1 MARKRRK
8 PVLPRHDADLK
19 KGSSEDAR
27 LFTSFGGQLPHR
39 GQAEEMKDFDT
50 DFPEPG
56 FSPEHSGQH
65 PVEAGGGTRKK

>member
-8 PVLPRHDADLK
+8 EVLPRHDADIH

-27 LFTSFGGQLPHR
+27 SLASFAGQLPHR
-39 GQAEEMKDFDT
+39 GQAEDLKDFDT

-65 PVEAGGGTRKK
+65 PVELAGGTRKK